1 MPLPAVGFE
10 ASETGVPWRAITRAG
25 HRIVFSTPSGKPAR
39 ADEGTV
45 SGDGLGLFGKVTRA
59 EKPALA
65 AYREMLRDSSFLSPL
80 PWNDIAV
87 DDYDALVIP
96 GGHHP
101 GMREYLESSVLQ
113 AAVSRFFEQEKL
125 VSAIC
130 HGVVLIARSKAANGK
145 SVLHGRRTTTVP
157 GVLENL
163 VWRMTHKRMGRHYGR
178 PYDETAEDEI
188 RRCMAR
194 PKDLVITAPPVRKDA
209 PGKEHR
215 GFCLVDGN
223 YISGR
228 LPHDVHC
235 FGKTVADALTA
246 RARR

>member
-1 MPLPAVGFE
+1 M
-10 ASETGVPWRAITRAG
+10 
-25 HRIVFSTPSGKPAR
+25 
-39 ADEGTV
+39 
-45 SGDGLGLFGKVTRA
+45 VTA
-59 EKPALA
+59 TQ
-65 AYREMLRDSSFLSPL
+65 
-80 PWNDIAV
+80 
-87 DDYDALVIP
+87 
-96 GGHHP
+96 
-101 GMREYLESSVLQ
+101 SSVLQ

-215 GFCLVDGN
+215 GFCLVDGSDQSPAPG
-223 YISGR
+223 ILLAASGGNGSGPGDGR
-228 LPHDVHC
+228 AAAVPGQHQLRVRGAGGRRRTERH
-235 FGKTVADALTA
+235 AS
-246 RARR
+246 ARR